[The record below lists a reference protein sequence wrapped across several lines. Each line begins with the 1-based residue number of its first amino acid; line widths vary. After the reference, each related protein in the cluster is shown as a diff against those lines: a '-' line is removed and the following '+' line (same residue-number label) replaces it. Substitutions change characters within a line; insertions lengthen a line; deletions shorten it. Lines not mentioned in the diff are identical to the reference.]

1 MKFPAKFGSKS
12 KVNSKVNIWRYR
24 FVLIFL
30 AVAALALLWRMLDL
44 MVINRGFL
52 MQQGNARMVRVVS
65 TQAYRGMITDR
76 YGNPLAISTPV
87 DAVWADP
94 QTVTDVDAAT
104 LAKLARIIALP
115 QKTLNSRLQQKH
127 KEFIYLQRQLTPLQA
142 AEVKALNIPG
152 IFLKREYRRYYP
164 EGEVT
169 AHVVGLTNVD
179 DHGQE
184 GLELADEKTLQGV
197 AGQRRVIKDRMGYV
211 VAEVNELREPKAG
224 ENIALSID
232 RRIQYSAYRALAAG
246 ITKYNAKSGSAVV
259 MDVHTGEILAMVSQ
273 PGFNPNNRP
282 KGQSEA
288 YRNRAVT
295 DTFEPGS
302 TIKTFSII
310 TALESGKYK
319 PNTMINTSPGWY
331 MIGKNM
337 VHDHSNKGE
346 MTVTDVLKFSSN
358 VGVSK
363 IILSLPPENL
373 WNLLNKLGLGQST
386 GSGFPGEVVGV
397 LPYREKWAPFAL
409 ATLSFGYGLSV
420 TTLQLAHIY
429 STLAN
434 EGISVPPTFLKVTT
448 PPQGEQMIDPKTTH
462 ETIKML
468 ETVVEPGGTAPWARV
483 PGYWISGKTGT
494 SFVVGPKGYD
504 KKHKNVVFVGIAPAT
519 NPQLVVVVFL
529 HDPKPK
535 AQTSDAGYTAGPIF
549 SKIMSESLRILNI
562 PPDHLNG
569 GAQTGEQ
576 QKPAAEELG

>member
-1 MKFPAKFGSKS
+1 MKFPLRFKS
-12 KVNSKVNIWRYR
+12 KPKVSVWRYR

-30 AVAALALLWRMLDL
+30 AIAGLALLWRMLDL
-44 MVINRGFL
+44 MVLKRQFL
-52 MQQGNARMVRVVS
+52 MQQGDARMVRVIS

-76 YGNPLAISTPV
+76 FGNPLAISTPV

-94 QTVTDVDAAT
+94 QTVTDIDPVT
-104 LAKLARIIALP
+104 LAKLAKIIDLP
-115 QKTLNSRLQQKH
+115 LATLKSRLKQKN

-142 AEVKALNIPG
+142 EQVKALNLPG

-164 EGEVT
+164 EGEVS

-184 GLELADEKTLQGV
+184 GLELANNKKLEGV
-197 AGQRRVIKDRMGYV
+197 AGLRRVIKDRMGYV
-211 VAEVNELREPKAG
+211 VSEVNELREPKAG

-232 RRIQYSAYRALAAG
+232 RRIQYVAYRALAAG

-259 MDVHTGEILAMVSQ
+259 LDVHTGEILAMVSQ

-310 TALESGKYK
+310 TALESGKYT
-319 PNTMINTSPGWY
+319 PNTIINTSPGWY
-331 MIGKNM
+331 MIGKNQ
-337 VHDHSNKGE
+337 VRDHSNKGE
-346 MTVTDVLKFSSN
+346 ITVTDVLKFSSN

-373 WNLLNKLGLGQST
+373 WNLLHKLGLGEST
-386 GSGFPGEVVGV
+386 GSGFPGEVTGV
-397 LPYREKWAPFAL
+397 LPYRAKWAPFAL
-409 ATLSFGYGLSV
+409 ATFSFGYGLSV

-429 STLAN
+429 ATLAN
-434 EGISVPPTFLKVTT
+434 DGIAVPPTFFKVTT
-448 PPQGEQMIDPKTTH
+448 PSQGEQLIQPKTTH
-462 ETIKML
+462 EIIKML
-468 ETVVEPGGTAPWARV
+468 ESVVEPGGTAPWARV
-483 PGYWISGKTGT
+483 PSYWVAGKTGT
-494 SFVVGPKGYD
+494 SFVVGPNGYD
-504 KKHKNVVFVGIAPAT
+504 RKHKNVVFAGIAPAT

-535 AQTSDAGYTAGPIF
+535 GQTSDAGYTAGPIF
-549 SKIMSESLRILNI
+549 SKIMSDTLRILNI
-562 PPDHLNG
+562 PPDHLNAG
-569 GAQTGEQ
+569 PQTSSSI
-576 QKPAAEELG
+576 PAAEELG

>member
-1 MKFPAKFGSKS
+1 MKFRSK
-12 KVNSKVNIWRYR
+12 SKVNIWRYR

-30 AVAALALLWRMLDL
+30 AAAGLALVWRMLDL
-44 MVINRGFL
+44 MVLNRSFL
-52 MQQGNARMVRVVS
+52 MQQGDARMVRVIS

-94 QTVTDVDAAT
+94 QTVTDVDQTT
-104 LAKLARIIALP
+104 LAKLARIIGLP

-184 GLELADEKTLQGV
+184 GLELAYEKQLQGV
-197 AGQRRVIKDRMGYV
+197 AGLRRVIKDRMGYV
-211 VAEVNELREPKAG
+211 VSEVNELREPKAG
-224 ENIALSID
+224 ENVTLSID

-302 TIKTFSII
+302 TIKTFS
-310 TALESGKYK
+310 TVVALESGKYT
-319 PNTMINTSPGWY
+319 PNTIINTEPGWY
-331 MIGKNM
+331 MIGKNI
-337 VHDHSNKGE
+337 VRDHSDRGK
-346 MTVTDVLKFSSN
+346 MTITDILKFSSN
-358 VGVSK
+358 VGISK
-363 IILSLPPENL
+363 IILSLPYENL
-373 WNLLNKLGLGQST
+373 WNLLHKLGLGQVT
-386 GSGFPGEVVGV
+386 GSGFPGEVAGSM
-397 LPYREKWAPFAL
+397 PYREKWGPFML
-409 ATLSFGYGLSV
+409 ATFSFGYTLST

-429 STLAN
+429 ATLAN
-434 EGISVPPTFLKVTT
+434 DGIAVPPTFMKLNS
-448 PPQGEQMIDPKTTH
+448 PPQGEQVIAPKTTH
-462 ETIKML
+462 EIIKML

-483 PGYWISGKTGT
+483 PGYWISGKSGT
-494 SFVVGPKGYD
+494 TFVVGPKGYD
-504 KKHKNVVFVGIAPAT
+504 KKRKNVVFAGIAPAT

-529 HDPKPK
+529 HDPHPK
-535 AQTSDAGYTAGPIF
+535 GQTSDAGFTAGPIF

-569 GAQTGEQ
+569 GPQVATPAQQTATEDSD
-576 QKPAAEELG
+576 PDL